1 MGHCA
6 LFIYYMI
13 SWDIYRRFMRY
24 LGNCCHNS
32 SRLLVLT
39 TTPQFHV
46 REIWA
51 KKSSIYWSNM
61 SKNESG
67 RTLRYFPKSKGA
79 IVHMA
84 EKSPK
89 LAMEGSS
96 FAGKIIELADRGLEF
111 GTAPPSLRASFMAT
125 YFQGCERM
133 FTDISYHKY
142 IYTHIYILYSQIYLI
157 SG

>member
-1 MGHCA
+1 
-6 LFIYYMI
+6 
-13 SWDIYRRFMRY
+13 MRY
-24 LGNCCHNS
+24 LGNCCHNP

-46 REIWA
+46 RKIWA
-51 KKSSIYWSNM
+51 KKSGLRNPQFIGPTCPY
-61 SKNESG
+61 ESG

-96 FAGKIIELADRGLEF
+96 FAGKIIELADRGVRIWN
-111 GTAPPSLRASFMAT
+111 GSPKPK
-125 YFQGCERM
+125 GV
-133 FTDISYHKY
+133 
-142 IYTHIYILYSQIYLI
+142 IYGDVLPRL
-157 SG
+157 